1 MIFISKKKKK
11 KKKKRKKEK
20 NTKKKREKITDLQLE
35 DCSPFAAWRLYFCR
49 VSVESEAL
57 ILF

>member
-1 MIFISKKKKK
+1 MIFINKKK
-11 KKKKRKKEK
+11 KKKKRKEKKEK
-20 NTKKKREKITDLQLE
+20 KHKKEREKITDLQLE